1 MNNERNYSVADKTQV
16 SDTKKAAW
24 ILLFLLACMAISC
37 LVLTTSRNNG
47 STVENKKI
55 DRVFRTDSAYIKVIF
70 EDGLIQDHKFSF
82 STFQRNIFDYDFV
95 AKVNDKLLD
104 SAEWNKLYKTI
115 VNKYRTQG
123 DTVNRD
129 DNKMY
134 PYGDYKIYLITSE
147 DDILLINNDNDIFY
161 KSKNGIV
168 TFRDKDF
175 GDKIRSL
182 IDYYNYFEK
191 VDLIYLSGNSAFLDK
206 HKYKAI
212 KNSPS
217 SLKDYYEVDVKYK

>member
-1 MNNERNYSVADKTQV
+1 MKKTKQ
-16 SDTKKAAW
+16 
-24 ILLFLLACMAISC
+24 IPHCLLASMMSC
-37 LVLTTSRNNG
+37 LLLISSCNG
-47 STVENKKI
+47 PVVENNKI
-55 DRVFRTDSAYIKVIF
+55 DSASRTDSAYIKVIF
-70 EDGLIQDHKFSF
+70 ENGLIQDDKFSF
-82 STFQRNIFDYDFV
+82 STFQRNIFDYDAV
-95 AKVNDKLLD
+95 AKVHDKLLD

-115 VNKYRTQG
+115 VNKYQTQG
-123 DTVNRD
+123 DTVNYD

-134 PYGDYKIYLITSE
+134 PYGDYKIYLITSK

-161 KSKNGIV
+161 KGKNGIV

-212 KNSPS
+212 KNSSDPP
-217 SLKDYYEVDVKYK
+217 KTYCEVDVKYK

>member
-1 MNNERNYSVADKTQV
+1 MKKTKQ
-16 SDTKKAAW
+16 
-24 ILLFLLACMAISC
+24 ILHCLLASMMSC
-37 LVLTTSRNNG
+37 LLLISSCNRPV
-47 STVENKKI
+47 VENQKI
-55 DRVFRTDSAYIKVIF
+55 DHVFRTDSAYIKVIF
-70 EDGLIQDHKFSF
+70 DAGLIQDHKFSF

-95 AKVNDKLLD
+95 AKAHNKLLD
-104 SAEWNKLYKTI
+104 SAEWNKLYKKI
-115 VNKYRTQG
+115 VNKYQTQG

-147 DDILLINNDNDIFY
+147 DDILLINNDNEIFY

-168 TFRDKDF
+168 KFLDKDF
-175 GDKIRSL
+175 GDKLRSL

-212 KNSPS
+212 KISPS
-217 SLKDYYEVDVKYK
+217 SLKDYYEVDVKYE

>member
-1 MNNERNYSVADKTQV
+1 MRKMKQ
-16 SDTKKAAW
+16 
-24 ILLFLLACMAISC
+24 ILHCLLTSMISC
-37 LVLTTSRNNG
+37 LLLISSCNG
-47 STVENKKI
+47 PVVENKKI
-55 DRVFRTDSAYIKVIF
+55 NCAFRTNSAYIKVIF
-70 EDGLIQDHKFSF
+70 EDGLIQDDKFSF
-82 STFQRNIFDYDFV
+82 STFQRNIFDYDV
-95 AKVNDKLLD
+95 VTKAPDKLLD

-115 VNKYRTQG
+115 LNKYRTQG

-147 DDILLINNDNDIFY
+147 NDILLINNDNDIFY

-175 GDKIRSL
+175 GDQIRLL

-191 VDLIYLSGNSAFLDK
+191 VDLGYLYGNSAFLDK
-206 HKYKAI
+206 HRFKERK
-212 KNSPS
+212 SRRRPS
-217 SLKDYYEVDVKYK
+217 IYNQIDVKYE

>member
-1 MNNERNYSVADKTQV
+1 MKKTKQ
-16 SDTKKAAW
+16 
-24 ILLFLLACMAISC
+24 ILHWLFASMISC
-37 LVLTTSRNNG
+37 LLLISSCNG
-47 STVENKKI
+47 PVVENKKI

-70 EDGLIQDHKFSF
+70 DAGLIEDHKFSF

-95 AKVNDKLLD
+95 SKAHDKLLD
-104 SAEWNKLYKTI
+104 SAEWNMLYKTI
-115 VNKYRTQG
+115 VNKYRTPG

-134 PYGDYKIYLITSE
+134 PYGDYKIYLITSK

-191 VDLIYLSGNSAFLDK
+191 IDRIYLSGNSAFLDK
-206 HKYKAI
+206 HKYEAI
-212 KNSPS
+212 KNPPSPS
-217 SLKDYYEVDVKYK
+217 EVYYEVDVKYE

>member
-1 MNNERNYSVADKTQV
+1 MKKTKQ
-16 SDTKKAAW
+16 
-24 ILLFLLACMAISC
+24 ILLWLFASMISC
-37 LVLTTSRNNG
+37 LLLISSCNG
-47 STVENKKI
+47 PVVENQKI

-70 EDGLIQDHKFSF
+70 EDGLIQDDKFSF
-82 STFQRNIFDYDFV
+82 STFRQNIFDYDAV
-95 AKVNDKLLD
+95 AKAHDKLLD
-104 SAEWNKLYKTI
+104 SAEWNMLYKTI
-115 VNKYRTQG
+115 VNKYRTPG
-123 DTVNRD
+123 DTVNHD

-134 PYGDYKIYLITSE
+134 PYGDYKIYLITSK

-212 KNSPS
+212 KNSSGPP
-217 SLKDYYEVDVKYK
+217 KTYYEVDIKYK

>member
-1 MNNERNYSVADKTQV
+1 M
-16 SDTKKAAW
+16 
-24 ILLFLLACMAISC
+24 ISC
-37 LVLTTSRNNG
+37 LLLISSCNG
-47 STVENKKI
+47 PVVENNKI
-55 DRVFRTDSAYIKVIF
+55 DSASRTDSAYIKVIF
-70 EDGLIQDHKFSF
+70 ENGLIQDDKFSF
-82 STFQRNIFDYDFV
+82 STFQQNIFDYDAV
-95 AKVNDKLLD
+95 AKVHDKLLD

-115 VNKYRTQG
+115 LNKYRTQG
-123 DTVNRD
+123 DTVNHD

-134 PYGDYKIYLITSE
+134 PYGDYKIYLITSK

-161 KSKNGIV
+161 KGKNGIV
-168 TFRDKDF
+168 TFQDKDF

-212 KNSPS
+212 KNSSDPP
-217 SLKDYYEVDVKYK
+217 KTYCEVDVKYK